1 MVENENKLIFKLY
14 IDFLVLDLLFDVK
27 YKNHSV

>member
-1 MVENENKLIFKLY
+1 MKINDIIFKLY

-27 YKNHSV
+27 YKNHNV

>member
-1 MVENENKLIFKLY
+1 MKINYIIFKLY

-27 YKNHSV
+27 YKNYSV